1 MRPARWCGGESD
13 RDAEAA
19 AGPGSEGQCP
29 VVRLGDALDDRQ
41 AEAEADAG
49 VVGNEPWHYE
59 LRRGAVDHGCPTPY
73 ADPTDDPGMQ
83 R

>member
-1 MRPARWCGGESD
+1 
-13 RDAEAA
+13 
-19 AGPGSEGQCP
+19 
-29 VVRLGDALDDRQ
+29 VRLGDALDDRQ